1 MLHEWHALAVLSQVR
16 LKDSA
21 KDSNL
26 AHALRSLQG
35 TVVDFVIEDS
45 EENDNN
51 ADADRAEWL
60 TELSQTR
67 RCEHEK

>member
-1 MLHEWHALAVLSQVR
+1 MKRIKQLLINTFYRRVRQYEDTHFYIYALAVLSQVR

-35 TVVDFVIEDS
+35 I
-45 EENDNN
+45 
-51 ADADRAEWL
+51 A
-60 TELSQTR
+60 
-67 RCEHEK
+67 

>member
-1 MLHEWHALAVLSQVR
+1 MDYPKVKVCLDTSE
-16 LKDSA
+16 D
-21 KDSNL
+21 NL
-26 AHALRSLQG
+26 IDELY
-35 TVVDFVIEDS
+35 FVIEDS

-60 TELSQTR
+60 TDLSQTR